1 MITVYKVVVKKLL
14 TPLFFLVGCA
24 VPTPQDWPLVVD
36 EGFRSVQ
43 SLEFFTFSDPAIWS
57 WADDYGGMMCFVEG
71 SKFKPPVRSPR
82 TYGLLKDVEFD
93 AFVLEA
99 EVRQIGRD
107 YGHRDLCF
115 FFGFQSPSQ
124 YGYVHL
130 ATKPDQRAHNI
141 FLVNEAARVARAP
154 VPKEGISWGNV
165 WHKVRLERLT
175 SGGALQVFFDGE
187 LVREAPGEGFGKGQL
202 GFGSF
207 DDTGCIRRLRVWA
220 PN

>member
-1 MITVYKVVVKKLL
+1 MRC
-14 TPLFFLVGCA
+14 LVSLICLGGCA
-24 VPTPQDWPLVVD
+24 VPTPQGWPLVVD
-36 EGFRSVQ
+36 ENFASAE
-43 SLEFFTFSDPAIWS
+43 SLESFTFSDPDVWS
-57 WADDYGGMMCFVEG
+57 WADDYGGMMYFSEG
-71 SKFKPPVRSPR
+71 SKFKPPFRSPR
-82 TYGLLKDVEFD
+82 TYGLLKDAQFD
-93 AFVLEA
+93 AFVMEA

-115 FFGFQSPSQ
+115 FFAFQSPSQ

-130 ATKPDQRAHNI
+130 ATKPDSRAHNI
-141 FLVNEAARVARAP
+141 FLVNEAARVARAS
-154 VPKEGISWGNV
+154 VPKEGISWGDS

-175 SGGALQVFFDGE
+175 PGGDLQVYFDGQ

-207 DDTGCIRRLRVWA
+207 DDTGCIRRLKVWA

>member
-1 MITVYKVVVKKLL
+1 MMRGLAVLICLG
-14 TPLFFLVGCA
+14 GCA
-24 VPTPQDWPLVVD
+24 VPTPQGWPLVVD
-36 EGFRSVQ
+36 EGFTSAE
-43 SLEFFTFSDPAIWS
+43 SLELFTFSDPDIWS
-57 WADDYGGMMCFVEG
+57 WAGDYGGMMYFSEG
-71 SKFKPPVRSPR
+71 SKFEPPFRSPR
-82 TYGLLKDVEFD
+82 TYGLLKNAKFD
-93 AFVLEA
+93 AFVMEA

-115 FFGFQSPSQ
+115 FFAFQSPSR

-130 ATKPDQRAHNI
+130 ATQPDPRAHNI

-154 VPKEGISWGNV
+154 VPKEGIEWGNS
-165 WHKVRLERLT
+165 WHTVRLERLT
-175 SGGALQVFFDGE
+175 PGGSLEAFFDGE